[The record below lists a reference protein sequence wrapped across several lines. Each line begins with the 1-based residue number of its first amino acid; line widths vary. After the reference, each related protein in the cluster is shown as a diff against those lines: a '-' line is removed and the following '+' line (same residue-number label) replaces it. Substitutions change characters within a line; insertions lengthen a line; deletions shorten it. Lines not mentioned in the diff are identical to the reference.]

1 MKTSDFSTIPDHI
14 CPACGSGAGFVTE
27 ARDKAIDYK
36 GHTAVIPALTLRY
49 CTLCGEGFDA
59 GNTDMQRMADTLQ
72 TLMRGIDTAQA
83 AELRATRKRLGLKQG
98 EAAAIFGGGVNAF
111 SEYERGIRQP
121 SKSTLLLLQ
130 LLDRHPELLAEVRQ
144 AA

>member
-1 MKTSDFSTIPDHI
+1 MTTKS
-14 CPACGSGAGFVTE
+14 CAACGSAAMV
-27 ARDKAIDYK
+27 RDTRDTTKNYK
-36 GHTAVIPALTLRY
+36 GEEIAVPAVEGWH
-49 CTLCGEGFDA
+49 CPDCGEIEFATSAGAKRYSDA
-59 GNTDMQRMADTLQ
+59 VSVAMDAINTAE
-72 TLMRGIDTAQA
+72 QA
-83 AELRATRKRLGLKQG
+83 KLRATRKRLGLKQG

>member
-1 MKTSDFSTIPDHI
+1 MVRDTCDTTKRFKGEPITVPAVEGWH
-14 CPACGSGAGFVTE
+14 CP
-27 ARDKAIDYK
+27 
-36 GHTAVIPALTLRY
+36 H
-49 CTLCGEGFDA
+49 CGEIEFATPAGAKRYSDA
-59 GNTDMQRMADTLQ
+59 VSVAMDAINS
-72 TLMRGIDTAQA
+72 
-83 AELRATRKRLGLKQG
+83 AEQKQLRATRKRLGLNQG

-130 LLDRHPELLAEVRQ
+130 LLDRHPELLEEVRQ

>member
-1 MKTSDFSTIPDHI
+1 MTSKSCASCGSAAMVHETRDTTKNYHGEQIVVIAVDGWHCPDCGEIEFST
-14 CPACGSGAGFVTE
+14 SEGAKRYSDAVSVAMDAINTTE
-27 ARDKAIDYK
+27 
-36 GHTAVIPALTLRY
+36 
-49 CTLCGEGFDA
+49 
-59 GNTDMQRMADTLQ
+59 Q
-72 TLMRGIDTAQA
+72 TK
-83 AELRATRKRLGLKQG
+83 LRATRKRLGLKQG

-144 AA
+144 SA